1 MNRNSSE
8 STPWS
13 GFERSNLPARLEVP
27 APQRVALVA
36 KILVAVFLLF
46 SVAALLAPWT
56 QNIQGKGRVLALA
69 PGQREQPIEA
79 TISGRIEK
87 WFVQEGSQVR
97 KGDPIVK
104 LVDNDESML
113 DRLGDERSAVQVRRD
128 AQAQRVETLRGRI
141 DSVRRSQRAEI
152 TGAEA
157 NVQIMQQGVQAA
169 DQELNA
175 ARAEFETNELNFG
188 RQRGLFEDGLA
199 SQREFELAELAVRQ
213 STAKV
218 ASARARLQA
227 ARDKLAQSRAS
238 LNRVIASTDA
248 EIESAEAALQSAET
262 DIATTNAA
270 LARLD
275 VGISRQQAQTITAP
289 TDGTILRVV
298 GRLGGEQ
305 VDRGNVLAVLV
316 PKTADRAVALYVD
329 GNDAAL
335 VKPGSPVRLQFEGW
349 PAVQFSG
356 WPSVAVG
363 TFGGKVAFIDATD
376 DGRGDFRIVVVPDED
391 DLPWPAASYL
401 RQGVL
406 AKGWVLLNRVS
417 LGFEIWRQFNGFP
430 PTTDPPPM
438 ATTSGAKSGGDEK

>member
-238 LNRVIASTDA
+238 LNRVIAST
-248 EIESAEAALQSAET
+248 
-262 DIATTNAA
+262 
-270 LARLD
+270 
-275 VGISRQQAQTITAP
+275 
-289 TDGTILRVV
+289 
-298 GRLGGEQ
+298 
-305 VDRGNVLAVLV
+305 
-316 PKTADRAVALYVD
+316 
-329 GNDAAL
+329 
-335 VKPGSPVRLQFEGW
+335 
-349 PAVQFSG
+349 
-356 WPSVAVG
+356 
-363 TFGGKVAFIDATD
+363 
-376 DGRGDFRIVVVPDED
+376 
-391 DLPWPAASYL
+391 
-401 RQGVL
+401 
-406 AKGWVLLNRVS
+406 
-417 LGFEIWRQFNGFP
+417 
-430 PTTDPPPM
+430 
-438 ATTSGAKSGGDEK
+438 